1 MLDIPINLSYLQGR
15 AQAWREK
22 SFPAEHRTAPL
33 QALGVC
39 EEAGEL
45 AHAVLKMEQGIR
57 GTREEHLAAVAD
69 ACGDIFI
76 YMTGVCSALD
86 INLEIAIKEAWE
98 QVEQRDW
105 SKNKKDGLT

>member
-1 MLDIPINLSYLQGR
+1 MDLTYIQEQT
-15 AQAWREK
+15 QAWREQ

-57 GTREEHLAAVAD
+57 GTREEHIAAAQD
-69 ACGDIFI
+69 AVGDIVI
-76 YMTGVCSALD
+76 YLMGLCTSLD
-86 INLEIAIKEAWE
+86 INLEWCIAIAWAE
-98 QVEQRDW
+98 VEQRDW
-105 SKNKKDGLT
+105 SKNKQDGVTE

>member
-1 MLDIPINLSYLQGR
+1 MNLIQLQHDT
-15 AQAWREK
+15 QMWREK

-57 GTREEHLAAVAD
+57 GEREDHLLEAEDAV
-69 ACGDIFI
+69 GDICI
-76 YMTGVCSALD
+76 YLMGLCEALG
-86 INLEIAIKEAWE
+86 LSFESCIAGAWS
-98 QVEQRDW
+98 QVQQRDW
-105 SKNKKDGLT
+105 SQHKNDGTK